1 MTAPEPMDLQTGPDG
16 HWHFKLGPIEKWI
29 VSIVVLLT
37 GSLLVWVFNAVT
49 STQATQGQTLSDIK
63 TQQAVTNSK
72 LDQLTT
78 SMANVPQL
86 TSDVATLKVQTQ
98 RNTEDIH
105 ELQQVGKL
113 K

>member
-1 MTAPEPMDLQTGPDG
+1 VTAREPMDLDRTPDG
-16 HWHFKLGPIEKWI
+16 HWHFRLGPVEKWI
-29 VSIVVLLT
+29 AS
-37 GSLLVWVFNAVT
+37 LVWIFNTVT
-49 STQATQGQTLSDIK
+49 STQATQGQTLSEIK

-98 RNTEDIH
+98 RNSDDIH
-105 ELQQVGKL
+105 ELQQVRKL
-113 K
+113 R

>member
-1 MTAPEPMDLQTGPDG
+1 MTAPEPMDLDRTNDG
-16 HWHFKLGPIEKWI
+16 HWHFRLGPIEKWI
-29 VSIVVLLT
+29 LSIAALLT
-37 GSLLVWVFNAVT
+37 GSLLVWVFNTVT
-49 STQATQGQTLSDIK
+49 SSQATQGQALSEIK

-78 SMANVPQL
+78 SMANIPQL

-98 RNTEDIH
+98 RNTDDIH
-105 ELQQVGKL
+105 EMQQVRKL

>member
-1 MTAPEPMDLQTGPDG
+1 MDLDRTPDG
-16 HWHFKLGPIEKWI
+16 HWHFRLGPVEKWI
-29 VSIVVLLT
+29 ASLVVLLT
-37 GSLLVWVFNAVT
+37 GSLLVWIFNTVT
-49 STQATQGQTLSDIK
+49 STQATQGQTLSEIK

-98 RNTEDIH
+98 RNSDDIH
-105 ELQQVGKL
+105 ELQQVRKL
-113 K
+113 R